1 MRDSRAGLR
10 VVAAGRLS
18 TVQDLGRPGQF
29 ARGVGVSGAADRGAL
44 RLANRLTGN
53 PEGAAGI
60 ESLLGGLEL
69 EVTAHVVLAVTGAEA
84 EVTVDGRPVA
94 THTTLALR
102 PGQHVAV
109 GMPRAGLRTYLAVR
123 GGVDVAPVLGSR
135 SYDTLAGLGPPPLA
149 DGDLVPVGPVPDDPL
164 PDQDQ
169 APRLS
174 PPTEDHLRLPLAP
187 GPHRDWFPDPDAL
200 VHGAWAVSAEADRVG
215 VWLDGPRIER
225 RSQEIPTE
233 GMCLGAVEV
242 VPSGRACVFLA
253 DHPIT
258 GGYPVIGVVPRR
270 HLDALAQARPGQPV
284 TFYPAHR

>member
-1 MRDSRAGLR
+1 MTGAPTGLR
-10 VVAAGRLS
+10 VVRAGRLS

-44 RLANRLTGN
+44 RLANRLVGN
-53 PEGAAGI
+53 SEDAAGV

-69 EVTAHVVLAVTGAEA
+69 EATAHVVVAVTGADA
-84 EVTVDGRPVA
+84 EVTVDGRVVG
-94 THTTLALR
+94 THTTLAVR
-102 PGQHVAV
+102 PGQRLTI
-109 GMPRAGLRTYLAVR
+109 GMPRVGLRTYLAVR
-123 GGVDVAPVLGSR
+123 GGVDVPPVLGSR
-135 SYDTLAGLGPPPLA
+135 SYDTLAGLGPLPLTE
-149 DGDLVPVGPVPDDPL
+149 GDLVPIGPVPDEPVPEL
-164 PDQDQ
+164 DQ
-169 APRLS
+169 APRPS
-174 PPTEDHLRLPLAP
+174 PVETGLVLPLAP

-200 VHGAWAVSAEADRVG
+200 IRGEWTVSAEADRVG
-215 VWLDGPRIER
+215 VWLEGPRIAR

-284 TFYPAHR
+284 TFRPVDP